1 MLELRRFTPSF
12 SAFAVALVTSA
23 VCSLPALAETR
34 LTLVSV
40 WPDANFH
47 VKNLRTFAAEVKNV
61 THGDVVIDVHSGGD
75 LGMKGPELLASVRD
89 GIVDMAD
96 LLMSQQVGEEP
107 LMGLQGLPY
116 LVRNTDEQVLM
127 GKVAA
132 PYYAK
137 IAERNNQKFLYT
149 VPWPGQGLYS
159 KKPVVTQADL
169 AGLKIRTVEKNGTD
183 FFGALKASPIQ
194 MPWGEVIP
202 ALASGALDAV
212 TTSSTSGVDGK
223 FWEFTG
229 YFNQLN
235 WQSAPDVVSVNLDVW
250 KTLSAANQQA
260 IVDAAGRLEPTF
272 RAVSQHED
280 EQAEAMLKSKG
291 VVITRPTPA
300 FSEEL
305 SKAATPIWRAFIQQ
319 AGPDAQVLIKQY
331 LTQSGRAG
339 LIE

>member
-1 MLELRRFTPSF
+1 MLESRRFSPSLNTLALAMSLSAACSF
-12 SAFAVALVTSA
+12 PAFA
-23 VCSLPALAETR
+23 ETH

-47 VKNLRTFAAEVKNV
+47 VKNLRTFAAEVKTV
-61 THGDVVIDVHSGGD
+61 THGEVIIDVHSGGD

-89 GIVDMAD
+89 GIVDMGD

-116 LVRNTDEQVLM
+116 LVRNVEEQDVM
-127 GKVAA
+127 RAVAE

-159 KKPVVTQADL
+159 KTPVVNAADL
-169 AGLKIRTVEKNGTD
+169 TGLKIRTVEKNGTD
-183 FFGALKASPIQ
+183 FFAALKASPIQ

-202 ALASGALDAV
+202 ALASGALNGV

-229 YFNQLN
+229 YFNQMN

-250 KTLSAANQQA
+250 KGLSSANQKA
-260 IVDAAGRLEPTF
+260 IAEAAKRLEPTF
-272 RAVSQHED
+272 RKVSQQED
-280 EQAEAMLKSKG
+280 QQAEALLKSKG
-291 VVITRPTPA
+291 IAVSYPTAA
-300 FSEEL
+300 FSDEL
-305 SKAATPIWRAFIQQ
+305 SKAATPIWKAFIQQ

-331 LTQSGRAG
+331 LTQTGRAA

>member
-1 MLELRRFTPSF
+1 MLESRRFTPSLNTL
-12 SAFAVALVTSA
+12 ALAMLLSTA
-23 VCSLPALAETR
+23 CSLPAFAETR

-47 VKNLRTFAAEVKNV
+47 VKNLRTFAAEVKKV
-61 THGDVVIDVHSGGD
+61 TNGEVIIDVHSGGD

-89 GIVDMAD
+89 GIVDMGD

-116 LVRNTDEQVLM
+116 LVRNTEEQLVM
-127 GKVAA
+127 GKVAG

-149 VPWPGQGLYS
+149 VPWPGQGLYTKS
-159 KKPVVTQADL
+159 PVVTQADL
-169 AGLKIRTVEKNGTD
+169 NGLKIRTVEKNGTD

-202 ALASGALDAV
+202 ALASGALNGV

-229 YFNQLN
+229 YFNQMN

-250 KTLSAANQQA
+250 NDLSAANQKA
-260 IVDAAGRLEPTF
+260 ITEAAQRLEPTF
-272 RAVSQHED
+272 RAVSQQED
-280 EQAEAMLKSKG
+280 EQAEALLKAKG
-291 VVITRPTPA
+291 IVITRPTPA
-300 FSEEL
+300 FNEEL
-305 SKAATPIWRAFIQQ
+305 SKAATPIWKGFIEQ
-319 AGPDAQVLIKQY
+319 AGPDAKVLIKQY
-331 LTQSGRAG
+331 LTETGRAA

>member
-1 MLELRRFTPSF
+1 MLESRRFTPSLNTL
-12 SAFAVALVTSA
+12 ALAMLLSTA
-23 VCSLPALAETR
+23 CSLPAFAETR

-47 VKNLRTFAAEVKNV
+47 VKNLRTFAAEVKRV
-61 THGDVVIDVHSGGD
+61 TNGEVIIDVHSGGD

-89 GIVDMAD
+89 GIVDMGD

-116 LVRNTDEQVLM
+116 LVRNTEEQLVM
-127 GKVAA
+127 GKVAG
-132 PYYAK
+132 PYYEK

-159 KKPVVTQADL
+159 KTPVVTQADL
-169 AGLKIRTVEKNGTD
+169 NGMKIRTVEKNGTD

-202 ALASGALDAV
+202 ALASGALNGV

-229 YFNQLN
+229 YFNQMN

-250 KTLSAANQQA
+250 NDLSAANQKA
-260 IVDAAGRLEPTF
+260 ISEAAQRLEPTF
-272 RAVSQHED
+272 RAVSQQED
-280 EQAEAMLKSKG
+280 EQAEALLKAKG
-291 VVITRPTPA
+291 IVVTRPTPA

-305 SKAATPIWRAFIQQ
+305 SKAATPIWKGFIQQ

-331 LTQSGRAG
+331 LTETGRAA

>member
-1 MLELRRFTPSF
+1 MLESRRFTLSLNKI
-12 SAFAVALVTSA
+12 ALALVVSSA
-23 VCSLPALAETR
+23 CAASAMAETR

-40 WPDANFH
+40 WPEANFH
-47 VKNLRTFAAEVKNV
+47 VKNLRTFAEEVKKV
-61 THGDVVIDVHSGGD
+61 TQGEVVIDVHSGGD

-116 LVRNTDEQVLM
+116 LVRNADEQAAM
-127 GKVAA
+127 GKVAG

-149 VPWPGQGLYS
+149 VPWPGQGLYT
-159 KKPVVTQADL
+159 KTPIVTQADL
-169 AGLKIRTVEKNGTD
+169 DGLKIRTVEKNGTD
-183 FFGALKASPIQ
+183 FFSALKASPIQ

-202 ALASGALDAV
+202 ALASGALDGV

-229 YFNQLN
+229 FFNQMN
-235 WQSAPDVVSVNLDVW
+235 WQSAPDVVSINLDIW
-250 KTLSAANQQA
+250 NDLSAAHQQA
-260 IVDAAGRLEPTF
+260 IADAAQRLQPKFEE
-272 RAVSQHED
+272 VSQQED
-280 EQAEAMLKSKG
+280 RQAEALLLSKG
-291 VVITRPTPA
+291 LKISRPTAA
-300 FSEEL
+300 FNDEL
-305 SKAATPIWRAFIQQ
+305 SQAATPIWKAFIEQ
-319 AGPDAQVLIKQY
+319 AGPDAQVVIKAY
-331 LTQSGRAG
+331 LSQTGRAA

>member
-1 MLELRRFTPSF
+1 MPHARRFTPSLHSLVLAGLLG
-12 SAFAVALVTSA
+12 SACAF
-23 VCSLPALAETR
+23 PALAETR

-47 VKNLRTFAAEVKNV
+47 VKNLRTFAAEVKKA
-61 THGDVVIDVHSGGD
+61 THGEVVIDVHSGGD
-75 LGMKGPELLASVRD
+75 LGMKGPELLGSVRD

-116 LVRNTDEQVLM
+116 LVRDVQEQDAM
-127 GKVAA
+127 RSVAA

-149 VPWPGQGLYS
+149 VPWPGQGLFT
-159 KKPVVTQADL
+159 KTPVVSQADL
-169 AGLKIRTVEKNGTD
+169 KGLKIRTVEKNGTD
-183 FFGALKASPIQ
+183 FFGALQASPIQ

-202 ALASGALDAV
+202 ALASGALNGV

-229 YFNQLN
+229 YFNQMN

-250 KTLSAANQQA
+250 QALSPANQQA
-260 IVDAAGRLEPTF
+260 IADAAQALEPTF
-272 RAVSQHED
+272 RQVSEHED
-280 EQAEAMLKSKG
+280 QQAEALLKSKG
-291 VVITRPTPA
+291 IAVSRPTAA
-300 FSEEL
+300 FSEAL
-305 SKAATPIWRAFIQQ
+305 SKAATPIWKAFIQQ
-319 AGPDAQVLIKQY
+319 AGPDAQALIKQY
-331 LTQSGRAG
+331 LTQTGRAA

>member
-1 MLELRRFTPSF
+1 MLDSRRFTPSLKVLTLAILG
-12 SAFAVALVTSA
+12 SA
-23 VCSLPALAETR
+23 CSLPAFAETR

-47 VKNLRTFAAEVKNV
+47 VKNLRTFAAEVKKV
-61 THGDVVIDVHSGGD
+61 TQGEVIIDVHSGGD

-116 LVRNTDEQVLM
+116 LVRNSAEQATM
-127 GKVAA
+127 AKVAG

-149 VPWPGQGLYS
+149 VPWPGQGLFT
-159 KKPVVTQADL
+159 KNAVATKADL
-169 AGLKIRTVEKNGTD
+169 QGLKVRTVEKNGTD

-202 ALASGALDAV
+202 ALASGALNGV
-212 TTSSTSGVDGK
+212 TTSTTSGVDGK

-229 YFNQLN
+229 YFNQMN

-250 KTLSAANQQA
+250 NELSPANQKA
-260 IVDAAGRLEPTF
+260 ISEAAQRLQPVF
-272 RAVSQHED
+272 QQVSKTED
-280 EQAEAMLKSKG
+280 EQAEAQLKAKG
-291 VVITRPTPA
+291 IQVSQPTEA
-300 FSEEL
+300 FSQEL
-305 SKAATPIWRAFIQQ
+305 SLAATPIWDDFIKK
-319 AGPDAQVLIKQY
+319 AGPDAQTLIKEY
-331 LTQSGRAG
+331 LAETGRAA
-339 LIE
+339 LAP

>member
-1 MLELRRFTPSF
+1 MLESRRFTLSLNKI
-12 SAFAVALVTSA
+12 ALALVVSSA
-23 VCSLPALAETR
+23 CAAPAMAETR

-40 WPDANFH
+40 WPEANFH
-47 VKNLRTFAAEVKNV
+47 VKNLRTFAEEVKKV
-61 THGDVVIDVHSGGD
+61 TQGEVVIDVHSGGD

-116 LVRNTDEQVLM
+116 LVRNADEQAAM
-127 GKVAA
+127 GKVAG

-149 VPWPGQGLYS
+149 VPWPGQGLYT
-159 KKPVVTQADL
+159 KTPVLTQADL
-169 AGLKIRTVEKNGTD
+169 NGLKIRTVEKNGTD

-202 ALASGALDAV
+202 ALASGALDGV

-229 YFNQLN
+229 FFNQMN
-235 WQSAPDVVSVNLDVW
+235 WQSAPDVVSINLDIW
-250 KTLSAANQQA
+250 NDLSAAHQQA
-260 IVDAAGRLEPTF
+260 IADAAQRLQPQFEE
-272 RAVSQHED
+272 VSQQED
-280 EQAEAMLKSKG
+280 RQAEALLLSKG
-291 VVITRPTPA
+291 LKISRPTAA
-300 FSEEL
+300 FNDEL
-305 SKAATPIWRAFIQQ
+305 SQAATPIWKAFIEQ
-319 AGPDAQVLIKQY
+319 AGPDAQVVIKAY
-331 LTQSGRAG
+331 LSQTGRAA

>member
-1 MLELRRFTPSF
+1 MLESRRFTPSITALALAMLAG
-12 SAFAVALVTSA
+12 SA
-23 VCSLPALAETR
+23 CSLPAFAETR

-47 VKNLRTFAAEVKNV
+47 VKNLRTFAAEVKKV
-61 THGDVVIDVHSGGD
+61 TNGEVIIDVHSGGD

-89 GIVDMAD
+89 GIVEMAD

-116 LVRNTDEQVLM
+116 LVRNTDEQLLM
-127 GKVAA
+127 GKVAG

-149 VPWPGQGLYS
+149 VPWPGQGLFT
-159 KKPVVTQADL
+159 KKPVATQSDL
-169 AGLKIRTVEKNGTD
+169 SGLKIRTVEKNGTD

-202 ALASGALDAV
+202 ALASGALDGV

-229 YFNQLN
+229 NFNQMN
-235 WQSAPDVVSVNLDVW
+235 WQSAPDVVSINLDIW
-250 KTLSAANQQA
+250 NDLSAANQTA
-260 IVDAAGRLEPTF
+260 IADAAKRLEPTF
-272 RAVSQHED
+272 REVSKQED
-280 EQAEAMLKSKG
+280 LQAEAMLKSKG
-291 VVITRPTPA
+291 IVISHPTPG

-305 SKAATPIWRAFIQQ
+305 SKAATPIWKAFIKQ

-331 LTQSGRAG
+331 LTETGRAA

>member
-1 MLELRRFTPSF
+1 MLESRRFTPSLNTL
-12 SAFAVALVTSA
+12 ALAMLLSTA
-23 VCSLPALAETR
+23 CSLPAFAETR

-47 VKNLRTFAAEVKNV
+47 VKNLRTFAAEVKKV
-61 THGDVVIDVHSGGD
+61 TNGEVIIDVHSGGD

-89 GIVDMAD
+89 GIVDMGD

-116 LVRNTDEQVLM
+116 LVRNTEEQLVM
-127 GKVAA
+127 GKVAE
-132 PYYAK
+132 PYYEK
-137 IAERNNQKFLYT
+137 IAEHNNQKFLYT

-159 KKPVVTQADL
+159 KTPVVTQADL
-169 AGLKIRTVEKNGTD
+169 NGMKIRTVEKNGTD

-202 ALASGALDAV
+202 ALASGALNGV

-229 YFNQLN
+229 YFNQMN

-250 KTLSAANQQA
+250 NDLSAANQKA
-260 IVDAAGRLEPTF
+260 ISEAAQRLEPTF
-272 RAVSQHED
+272 RAVSQQED
-280 EQAEAMLKSKG
+280 EQAEALLKAKG
-291 VVITRPTPA
+291 IVVTRPTPA

-305 SKAATPIWRAFIQQ
+305 SKAATPIWKGFIQQ

-331 LTQSGRAG
+331 LTETGRAA

>member
-1 MLELRRFTPSF
+1 MLVTRRFTPSLNTLALALLVS
-12 SAFAVALVTSA
+12 SA
-23 VCSLPALAETR
+23 CSLPAAAETR

-47 VKNLRTFAAEVKNV
+47 VKNLRTFAEEVKKV
-61 THGDVVIDVHSGGD
+61 TQGEVVIDVHSGGD

-89 GIVDMAD
+89 GIVDMGD

-116 LVRNTDEQVLM
+116 LVRNAEEQQVM
-127 GKVAA
+127 GKVAG

-149 VPWPGQGLYS
+149 VPWPGQGLFT
-159 KKPVVTQADL
+159 KTPVVTQADL
-169 AGLKIRTVEKNGTD
+169 NGLKIRTVEKNGTD
-183 FFGALKASPIQ
+183 FFNALKASPIQ

-202 ALASGALDAV
+202 ALASGALNGV

-235 WQSAPDVVSVNLDVW
+235 WQSAPDVVSINLDIW
-250 KTLSAANQQA
+250 NDLSAANQAA
-260 IVDAAGRLEPTF
+260 ITEAAQRLQPTF
-272 RAVSQHED
+272 VAVSQRED

-291 VVITRPTPA
+291 MVITRPTSA
-300 FSEEL
+300 LSDEL
-305 SKAATPIWRAFIQQ
+305 SVAATPIWKTFIQQ
-319 AGPDAQVLIKQY
+319 AGPEAQVLIKQY
-331 LTQSGRAG
+331 LTETGRAA

>member
-1 MLELRRFTPSF
+1 MLQSRRFTPSLNSLTLAVLI
-12 SAFAVALVTSA
+12 SAG
-23 VCSLPALAETR
+23 CSLPAFAETR

-47 VKNLRTFAAEVKNV
+47 VKNLRTFAAEVKKV
-61 THGDVVIDVHSGGD
+61 TQGEVVIDVHSGGD

-116 LVRNTDEQVLM
+116 LVRGTDEQVLM
-127 GKVAA
+127 GKVAEQ
-132 PYYAK
+132 YYAK

-159 KKPVVTQADL
+159 KTPVVTQADL
-169 AGLKIRTVEKNGTD
+169 SGLKIRTVEKNGTD

-202 ALASGALDAV
+202 ALASGALNGV

-229 YFNQLN
+229 FFNQMN

-250 KTLSAANQQA
+250 NDLSPANQQA
-260 IVDAAGRLEPTF
+260 ISDAAKRLEPAF
-272 RAVSQHED
+272 RAVSQKED
-280 EQAEAMLKSKG
+280 EQAEALLKAKG
-291 VVITRPTPA
+291 IVITRPTPA
-300 FSEEL
+300 FNEEL
-305 SKAATPIWRAFIQQ
+305 SKAATPIWKSFIKQ

-331 LTQSGRAG
+331 LTETGRAA

>member
-1 MLELRRFTPSF
+1 MLNSRRFTRSLNTF
-12 SAFAVALVTSA
+12 VLVMLSSAA
-23 VCSLPALAETR
+23 CSLPALAETR

-40 WPDANFH
+40 WPEANFH

-61 THGDVVIDVHSGGD
+61 THGEVIIDVHSGGD

-116 LVRNTDEQVLM
+116 LVRNASEQMTM
-127 GKVAA
+127 GTVAG

-159 KKPVVTQADL
+159 KTPVAAQADL
-169 AGLKIRTVEKNGTD
+169 PGMKIRTVEKNGTD

-202 ALASGALDAV
+202 ALASGALNGV

-229 YFNQLN
+229 YFNQMN

-250 KTLSAANQQA
+250 KGLSAANQQA
-260 IVDAAGRLEPTF
+260 IADAARRLEPTF
-272 RAVSQHED
+272 RQISQDED
-280 EQAEAMLKSKG
+280 RQAEAVLKEKG
-291 VVITRPTPA
+291 IAISRPTPE
-300 FSEEL
+300 FNEQL
-305 SKAATPIWRAFIQQ
+305 SKAATPIWNAFIKQ

-331 LTQSGRAG
+331 LTQTGRAE

>member
-1 MLELRRFTPSF
+1 MLESRRFTPPF
-12 SAFAVALVTSA
+12 NTLALAMLLSTA
-23 VCSLPALAETR
+23 CSLPAFAETR

-47 VKNLRTFAAEVKNV
+47 VKNLRTFAAEVKKV
-61 THGDVVIDVHSGGD
+61 TNGEVIIDVHSGGD

-89 GIVDMAD
+89 GIVDMGD

-116 LVRNTDEQVLM
+116 LVRNTEEQLVM
-127 GKVAA
+127 GKVAG
-132 PYYAK
+132 PYYEK

-159 KKPVVTQADL
+159 KTPVVTQADL
-169 AGLKIRTVEKNGTD
+169 NGMKIRTVEKNGTD

-202 ALASGALDAV
+202 ALASGALNGV

-229 YFNQLN
+229 YFNQMN

-250 KTLSAANQQA
+250 NDLSAANQKA
-260 IVDAAGRLEPTF
+260 ISEAAQRLEPTF
-272 RAVSQHED
+272 RAVSQQED
-280 EQAEAMLKSKG
+280 EQAEALLKAKG
-291 VVITRPTPA
+291 IVVTRPTPA

-305 SKAATPIWRAFIQQ
+305 SKAATPIWKGFIQQ

-331 LTQSGRAG
+331 LTETGRAA

>member
-1 MLELRRFTPSF
+1 MLESRRFTPSF
-12 SAFAVALVTSA
+12 NTLALAMLLSTA
-23 VCSLPALAETR
+23 CSLPAFAETR

-47 VKNLRTFAAEVKNV
+47 VKNLRTFAAEVKKV
-61 THGDVVIDVHSGGD
+61 TNGEVVIDVHSGGD

-116 LVRNTDEQVLM
+116 LVRNTDEQSVM
-127 GKVAA
+127 GKVAG

-149 VPWPGQGLYS
+149 VPWPGQGLYTKS
-159 KKPVVTQADL
+159 PVVTQADL
-169 AGLKIRTVEKNGTD
+169 NGLKIRTVEKNGTD

-202 ALASGALDAV
+202 ALASGALNGV

-229 YFNQLN
+229 YFNQMN

-250 KTLSAANQQA
+250 NDLSAANQKA
-260 IVDAAGRLEPTF
+260 ISEAAQRLEPTF
-272 RAVSQHED
+272 RAVSQQED
-280 EQAEAMLKSKG
+280 EQAEALLKSKG
-291 VVITRPTPA
+291 LVITRPTPA

-305 SKAATPIWRAFIQQ
+305 SKAATPIWKGFIQQ

-331 LTQSGRAG
+331 LTETGRAA

>member
-1 MLELRRFTPSF
+1 MLESRRFTPSF
-12 SAFAVALVTSA
+12 NQIALALLLGSACATPVM
-23 VCSLPALAETR
+23 AETR

-40 WPDANFH
+40 WPEANFH
-47 VKNLRTFAAEVKNV
+47 VKNLRTFAEEVKKV
-61 THGDVVIDVHSGGD
+61 TQGEVVIDVHSGGD

-116 LVRNTDEQVLM
+116 LVRNADEQAVM
-127 GKVAA
+127 GKVAG

-159 KKPVVTQADL
+159 KTPVVTQADL
-169 AGLKIRTVEKNGTD
+169 NGLKIRTVEKNGTD

-202 ALASGALDAV
+202 ALASGALDGV

-229 YFNQLN
+229 FFNQMN
-235 WQSAPDVVSVNLDVW
+235 WQSAPDVVSINLDVW
-250 KTLSAANQQA
+250 NDLSAAHQQA
-260 IVDAAGRLEPTF
+260 IADAALRLQPGFLE
-272 RAVSQHED
+272 VSQQED
-280 EQAEAMLKSKG
+280 RQAEALLTSKG
-291 VVITRPTPA
+291 LKITHPTAA
-300 FSEEL
+300 FNDEL
-305 SKAATPIWRAFIQQ
+305 SRAATPIWKTFIQQ
-319 AGPDAQVLIKQY
+319 AGSDAQVVIKEY
-331 LTQSGRAG
+331 LSQTGRAA

>member
-1 MLELRRFTPSF
+1 LNTLALAMLLST
-12 SAFAVALVTSA
+12 A
-23 VCSLPALAETR
+23 CSLPAFAETR

-47 VKNLRTFAAEVKNV
+47 VKNLRTFAAEVKKV
-61 THGDVVIDVHSGGD
+61 TNGEVIIDVHSGGD

-89 GIVDMAD
+89 GIVDMGD

-116 LVRNTDEQVLM
+116 LVRNTEEQLVM
-127 GKVAA
+127 GKVAG
-132 PYYAK
+132 PYYEK

-159 KKPVVTQADL
+159 KTPVVTQADL
-169 AGLKIRTVEKNGTD
+169 NGMKIRTVEKNGTD

-202 ALASGALDAV
+202 ALASGALNGV

-229 YFNQLN
+229 YFNQMN

-250 KTLSAANQQA
+250 NDLSAANQKA
-260 IVDAAGRLEPTF
+260 ISEAAQRLEPTF
-272 RAVSQHED
+272 RAVSQQED
-280 EQAEAMLKSKG
+280 EQAEALLKAKG
-291 VVITRPTPA
+291 IVVTRPTPA

-305 SKAATPIWRAFIQQ
+305 SKAATPIWKGFIQQ

-331 LTQSGRAG
+331 LTETGRAA

>member
-1 MLELRRFTPSF
+1 MLESRRFTPSLTPF
-12 SAFAVALVTSA
+12 ALAISLSAACSFPAFA
-23 VCSLPALAETR
+23 ETH

-47 VKNLRTFAAEVKNV
+47 VKNLRTFAAEVKTV
-61 THGDVVIDVHSGGD
+61 THGEVVIDVHSGGD

-89 GIVDMAD
+89 GIVDMGD

-116 LVRNTDEQVLM
+116 LVRNVEEQGVM
-127 GKVAA
+127 REVAE
-132 PYYAK
+132 PYYAR

-159 KKPVVTQADL
+159 KTPVVTEADL
-169 AGLKIRTVEKNGTD
+169 GGLKIRTVEKNGTD
-183 FFGALKASPIQ
+183 FFSALKASPIQ

-202 ALASGALDAV
+202 ALASGALNGV

-229 YFNQLN
+229 YFNQMN
-235 WQSAPDVVSVNLDVW
+235 WQSAPDVVSVNLDAW
-250 KTLSAANQQA
+250 KGLSAANQQA
-260 IVDAAGRLEPTF
+260 IADAAKRLEPTF
-272 RAVSQHED
+272 RKVSQQED
-280 EQAEAMLKSKG
+280 EQAEALLKSKG
-291 VVITRPTPA
+291 IVVSRPTAA
-300 FSEEL
+300 FSDEL
-305 SKAATPIWRAFIQQ
+305 SKAATPIWKAFIQQ

-331 LTQSGRAG
+331 LTQTGRAA